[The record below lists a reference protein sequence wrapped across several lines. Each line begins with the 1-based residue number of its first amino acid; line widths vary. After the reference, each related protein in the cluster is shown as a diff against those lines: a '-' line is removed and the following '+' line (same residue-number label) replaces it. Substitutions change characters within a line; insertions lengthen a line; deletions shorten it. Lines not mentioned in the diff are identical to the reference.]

1 MTTSHANLPIVVDR
15 ADGGPLAAQV
25 STQVRAAVTDG
36 VLHAGD
42 RLPSTRDLAATLGV
56 SRTVVTSAYASLFAE
71 GWLEGRHGSGT
82 YVADV
87 APAPVPAS
95 AIRCARPAE
104 PRANGESPVP
114 APGAG
119 SLIELQPGL
128 PWAAGID
135 PAAWRRAWRYAGTRP
150 PSPWPD
156 PHGLP
161 ELRAELAAYLRRSRG
176 LGVSP
181 ADVLVTR
188 GVSGGLA
195 LLAAALLRPGDKAG
209 VEEPGYPA
217 ARDVLTRA
225 GAQVVPCRV
234 DAHGVVPEELPG
246 DLRLLYTTPAHQ
258 YPLGG
263 RLPVGRRQALTA
275 WARATGAVVVEDD
288 YDSEFRYDV
297 GPLPALY
304 SMDPEVIVYLGT
316 ASKALTPAFGAGWLV
331 AGPALVERIA
341 RLRPNLGERVS
352 EPVQH
357 ALLALL
363 TSGDLERHIR
373 RMRLEY
379 ARRRGAIVEA
389 LTAQAPAPAAPAVPG
404 TAQPP
409 YRLLGDTAGL
419 HVVLELPAGL
429 LPGLVVAE
437 AARHGVGLHELD
449 RYFAGPPSI
458 GGLILGYGATPLTQV
473 RGAAKVLATL
483 LAGLTGAALRE
494 AAGQR
499 FRRDRQRGGRSQ
511 LIREFPRVDLQHV
524 RSGEPVGVDRPR
536 ACVLAAGHLR
546 RAEVTAA
553 RPQRAAAFG
562 AGRQARHRLP
572 GRPAARDS
580 PRVEPLDDRVH
591 ADHRAVG
598 ERLRGVPE
606 NADLRAH
613 PALGVHVPRRRRD
626 RRHPVGIPV
635 KLLGRPERAARPQNG
650 DELDDLAG
658 HRVPDQVAGTAF
670 ADEAL
675 RRRLDGHRA
684 WHGPQGQPDRARRAS
699 VERASVSIRP
709 DASCSRHPC
718 VCHGLPLPGS
728 GSRPCRPHNCSQT
741 YLRQRLR
748 LVQRGSANHSPGMR
762 KSRGIHNGGCTR

>member
-15 ADGGPLAAQV
+15 ADGDPLAAQV

-36 VLHAGD
+36 ALHAGD

-87 APAPVPAS
+87 APAPPAP
-95 AIRCARPAE
+95 AHAPAVAAPEARQ
-104 PRANGESPVP
+104 P

-119 SLIELQPGL
+119 SLIELRPGI

-135 PAAWRRAWRYAGTRP
+135 PAAWRRAWRYAGTQP

-161 ELRAELAAYLRRSRG
+161 ELRAELAAYLRRSRA
-176 LGVSP
+176 LSVSP

-217 ARDVLTRA
+217 AREVLTRA

-275 WARATGAVVVEDD
+275 WARKTGAVVVEDD

-316 ASKALTPAFGAGWLV
+316 VSKALTPAVGAGWLV
-331 AGPALVERIA
+331 ASPALVERIA
-341 RLRPNLGERVS
+341 RLRPDLGERMP

-379 ARRRGAIVEA
+379 ARRRAAIVEA
-389 LTAQAPAPAAPAVPG
+389 LTTLTTPPAPPAPPAPAGQPVAGHP
-404 TAQPP
+404 QPP

-419 HVVLELPAGL
+419 HVVLELPAS
-429 LPGLVVAE
+429 LPPELVVAE
-437 AARHGVGLHELD
+437 AARQGVGLYVLD
-449 RYFAGPPSI
+449 QYFAGPPSI

-473 RGAAKVLATL
+473 RRAAAVLATL
-483 LAGLTGAALRE
+483 LTGLTGRVLRG

-499 FRRDRQRGGRSQ
+499 
-511 LIREFPRVDLQHV
+511 
-524 RSGEPVGVDRPR
+524 
-536 ACVLAAGHLR
+536 
-546 RAEVTAA
+546 
-553 RPQRAAAFG
+553 
-562 AGRQARHRLP
+562 
-572 GRPAARDS
+572 
-580 PRVEPLDDRVH
+580 
-591 ADHRAVG
+591 
-598 ERLRGVPE
+598 
-606 NADLRAH
+606 
-613 PALGVHVPRRRRD
+613 
-626 RRHPVGIPV
+626 
-635 KLLGRPERAARPQNG
+635 
-650 DELDDLAG
+650 
-658 HRVPDQVAGTAF
+658 
-670 ADEAL
+670 
-675 RRRLDGHRA
+675 
-684 WHGPQGQPDRARRAS
+684 
-699 VERASVSIRP
+699 
-709 DASCSRHPC
+709 
-718 VCHGLPLPGS
+718 
-728 GSRPCRPHNCSQT
+728 
-741 YLRQRLR
+741 
-748 LVQRGSANHSPGMR
+748 
-762 KSRGIHNGGCTR
+762 